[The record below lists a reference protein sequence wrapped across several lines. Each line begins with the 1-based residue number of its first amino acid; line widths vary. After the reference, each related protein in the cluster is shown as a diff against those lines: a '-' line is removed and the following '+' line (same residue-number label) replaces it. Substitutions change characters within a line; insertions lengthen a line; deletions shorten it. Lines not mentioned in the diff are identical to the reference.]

1 MPFKA
6 MYQGTEIRGLQPS
19 FKGQENYEAIFTDWL
34 FPKLSSSGKF
44 KKAYPG
50 SEFTTREYAR

>member
-1 MPFKA
+1 